1 MKKAK
6 QSREKSQEKA
16 KLNFAEKHQFSGDF
30 VAKKYNLDKKVVKLC
45 NIIHIVAKILQILK
59 IFGKFWQI
67 LKIFGTKPGMGA
79 RRNFCRGGK
88 TAWTDRNDIFFGAP
102 KAQTKIFAIFSPF

>member
-30 VAKKYNLDKKVVKLC
+30 VAKKYNLDEKVVKLC
-45 NIIHIVAKILQILK
+45 NNIQIVAKIL
-59 IFGKFWQI
+59 QI

-79 RRNFCRGGK
+79 CRNFCRGGK
-88 TAWTDRNDIFFGAP
+88 IAWTDRNDIFFGAP
-102 KAQTKIFAIFSPF
+102 KAQTKIFVSAPQAD

>member
-30 VAKKYNLDKKVVKLC
+30 VAKKYNLDEKVVKLC
-45 NIIHIVAKILQILK
+45 NNIQIVAKILQILK
-59 IFGKFWQI
+59 NFGKF
-67 LKIFGTKPGMGA
+67 
-79 RRNFCRGGK
+79 
-88 TAWTDRNDIFFGAP
+88 
-102 KAQTKIFAIFSPF
+102 